1 MFIRF
6 WHLVTV
12 ISGSFC
18 VYDLVHSWV
27 FSRVSFFSCSTCAK
41 WLILLRPC
49 LWPSL
54 LKACSLVFSRIFSF
68 LYPIGSFCWRAT
80 CELPVWIEHHLIQPT
95 VFFCLVCFFWFSSTG
110 PQDQLTPLSQTT
122 AQLMGL
128 IYSLLHSSPSYC
140 LNIYSPCKF
149 VNIS

>member
-95 VFFCLVCFFWFSSTG
+95 VFLFGLFFLVLIRTNSLHFPKQQLSSWVSFTVFYI
-110 PQDQLTPLSQTT
+110 PL
-122 AQLMGL
+122 LP
-128 IYSLLHSSPSYC
+128 I
-140 LNIYSPCKF
+140 
-149 VNIS
+149 V

>member
-95 VFFCLVCFFWFSSTG
+95 VFFVWFVFSGSHQRGLRTNSLHFPKQQLSSWVSFTVFYI
-110 PQDQLTPLSQTT
+110 PL
-122 AQLMGL
+122 LP
-128 IYSLLHSSPSYC
+128 I
-140 LNIYSPCKF
+140 
-149 VNIS
+149 V

>member
-80 CELPVWIEHHLIQPT
+80 SLDRTSFNPADSFFVWFVFSGSHQRGLRTNSLHFPKQQLNSWVSFT
-95 VFFCLVCFFWFSSTG
+95 VFYI
-110 PQDQLTPLSQTT
+110 PL
-122 AQLMGL
+122 LP
-128 IYSLLHSSPSYC
+128 I
-140 LNIYSPCKF
+140 
-149 VNIS
+149 V

>member
-27 FSRVSFFSCSTCAK
+27 FSRVCSCSTCAK

-95 VFFCLVCFFWFSSTG
+95 VFFFCLVCFFLVLINGASGPTHSTFPNNSSAHGSHLQSSTFLSFLLFKHL
-110 PQDQLTPLSQTT
+110 LTL
-122 AQLMGL
+122 
-128 IYSLLHSSPSYC
+128 
-140 LNIYSPCKF
+140 
-149 VNIS
+149 